1 MTARAVLSRPQQ
13 ISSMAHARRKTM
25 QPIKPLVAAFALA
38 AFASAA
44 MPAAAQDYATQDHA
58 TQDHPVECAQ
68 RDVQLV
74 TQLEQIGEAQ
84 SLPGEIMFEAFM
96 TLLRARAACSQGR
109 VAAGLAL
116 YDSVFKASLAGEM
129 LVR

>member
-1 MTARAVLSRPQQ
+1 
-13 ISSMAHARRKTM
+13 M
-25 QPIKPLVAAFALA
+25 QPIKPVVAAFALA

-44 MPAAAQDYATQDHA
+44 MPAAAQD
-58 TQDHPVECAQ
+58 HPVECAQ

-74 TQLEQIGEAQ
+74 IEQIGEAQ
-84 SLPGEIMFEAFM
+84 SVPGEIMFEAFV
-96 TLLRARAACSQGR
+96 TVLRARAACSQGR

-116 YDSVFKASLAGEM
+116 YDSVFKTSLAGEM

>member
-1 MTARAVLSRPQQ
+1 
-13 ISSMAHARRKTM
+13 M
-25 QPIKPLVAAFALA
+25 QPIKPVVAAFALA

-44 MPAAAQDYATQDHA
+44 MPAAAQDHA

-84 SLPGEIMFEAFM
+84 SVPGEIMFEAFM
-96 TLLRARAACSQGR
+96 TVLRARAACSQGR

-116 YDSVFKASLAGEM
+116 YDSVFKTSLAGEM

>member
-1 MTARAVLSRPQQ
+1 
-13 ISSMAHARRKTM
+13 M
-25 QPIKPLVAAFALA
+25 QPIKPLVAAFALV
-38 AFASAA
+38 AFVAAA
-44 MPAAAQDYATQDHA
+44 MPAAA
-58 TQDHPVECAQ
+58 QDHPVECAQ

-84 SLPGEIMFEAFM
+84 SVPGEIMFEAFV
-96 TLLRARAACSQGR
+96 TVLRARAACSQGR

-116 YDSVFKASLAGEM
+116 YDSVFKTSLAGEM

>member
-1 MTARAVLSRPQQ
+1 MTPLAACPRPRQ
-13 ISSMAHARRKTM
+13 IIAMAHARRKTM
-25 QPIKPLVAAFALA
+25 QPIKPVIAAFALA

-44 MPAAAQDYATQDHA
+44 MPAAA
-58 TQDHPVECAQ
+58 QDHPVECAQ

-74 TQLEQIGEAQ
+74 TQLEQVGEAQ
-84 SLPGEIMFEAFM
+84 TVPGEIMFEAFM
-96 TLLRARAACSQGR
+96 TVLRARAACSQGR

-116 YDSVFKASLAGEM
+116 YDSVFKTSLAGEM